1 MKLLYELPEKEQA
14 LCDEVLKGD
23 KILCCIPFDLSASGG
38 YTDGWLII
46 TKNIYLI
53 IENDNLLD
61 HRYIDSGEDY
71 KLVNNIGNGT
81 IEASFNGEDKIL
93 VRFSMHHL
101 ARYTYVARI
110 LDGLSKGEVHTIKSD
125 GDENICPKCGRPLR
139 EVSKVCVHCL
149 NKKVVFNRFL
159 SLIKP
164 HWVSLALTFPIFWII
179 TGLNLINP
187 IIYRRLIDDFLMKNK
202 ADGHAIFLLILVIGL
217 CDLARTIFDIVK
229 NRLMTKVGSGISR
242 DLRKTVFSK
251 IHALSIRYIDAKKTG
266 DLMNRVNGDTA
277 AIQDFIANNASYGV
291 NQLLLFV
298 LVGIVM
304 FTLDWKMSLLVLV
317 PIPVICYIW
326 VWLRRKFSSMY
337 HNQWKI
343 QDKCNSILQDILSG
357 IKVVKAFG
365 MEDREVK
372 RFSGASEK
380 LASITARNE
389 KTYNTIFPVL
399 TFVMGIGNF
408 LILYYGGKL
417 ILGKNMQLGELIQ
430 FTQYAGMI
438 YGPLGWLTFFPRA
451 LTQAA
456 VSMERIFEIL
466 DEDPEIK
473 DSSEIEI
480 KDIEGRISLNNITFG
495 YKSYE
500 PILKNITLEVK
511 PGEMIGLVGHSGA
524 GKSTLI
530 NLIMRLYDVD
540 EGQLLIDGNDI
551 KEIEQRALRSH
562 IGVVLQET
570 FLFSGTILQNI
581 TYAKSDASLEDV
593 IRAAKIA
600 NAHDFI
606 MNFTDGYDTRV
617 GERGQRLSGGEK
629 QRIAIARAILHDP
642 KILILDEATASVDTE
657 TEYQIQEALG
667 RLVKNRTTFAIAH
680 RLSTLRNATRLL
692 VLDHGKPIELG
703 THEEL
708 MKARGKYY
716 SLVMAQREMS
726 RTKGA

>member
-1 MKLLYELPEKEQA
+1 M
-14 LCDEVLKGD
+14 
-23 KILCCIPFDLSASGG
+23 
-38 YTDGWLII
+38 
-46 TKNIYLI
+46 
-53 IENDNLLD
+53 
-61 HRYIDSGEDY
+61 
-71 KLVNNIGNGT
+71 
-81 IEASFNGEDKIL
+81 
-93 VRFSMHHL
+93 
-101 ARYTYVARI
+101 
-110 LDGLSKGEVHTIKSD
+110 
-125 GDENICPKCGRPLR
+125 
-139 EVSKVCVHCL
+139 
-149 NKKVVFNRFL
+149 NKRVVFNRFL

-164 HWVSLALTFPIFWII
+164 HWVPMAITFPIFWVI
-179 TGLNLINP
+179 TGLSLVNP
-187 IIYRRLIDDFLMKNK
+187 IIYRKLIDDYLMKNK
-202 ADGHAIFLLILVIGL
+202 ADGLAIFLLIMVIGL
-217 CDLARTIFDIVK
+217 CDLAKTILDIIK

-251 IHALSIRYIDAKKTG
+251 IHSLSIRYIDSKKTG

-277 AIQDFIANNASYGV
+277 AIQDFIANNASYGI
-291 NQLLLFV
+291 NQLLLFI

-304 FTLDWKMSLLVLV
+304 FTLNWRMSLLVLI

-326 VWLRRKFSSMY
+326 IWLRRKFSSMY
-337 HNQWKI
+337 HNQSKI
-343 QDKCNSILQDILSG
+343 QDKCNSILQDILNG

-365 MEDREVK
+365 METREVK
-372 RFSGASEK
+372 RFSKVSEK
-380 LASITARNE
+380 LAVISARNE
-389 KTYNTIFPVL
+389 KTFNTIFPL
-399 TFVMGIGNF
+399 LNFVMGIGNF

-417 ILGKNMQLGELIQ
+417 ILAEDMQLGQLIQ
-430 FTQYAGMI
+430 FTQYASMM

-473 DSSEIEI
+473 DSNEIEI
-480 KDIEGRISLNNITFG
+480 KDIEGSVCLKNIIFG

-500 PILKNITLEVK
+500 PILKNISLDVK

-530 NLIMRLYDVD
+530 NLIMRLYDAD

-551 KEIEQRALRSH
+551 KGIEQRALRSH

-581 TYAKSDASLEDV
+581 TYAKPNASLEDV

-600 NAHDFI
+600 NAHNFI
-606 MNFTDGYDTRV
+606 MNFPDGYDTKV
-617 GERGQRLSGGEK
+617 GESGQRLSGGEK

-667 RLVKNRTTFAIAH
+667 RLIENRTTFAIAH

-692 VLDHGKPIELG
+692 VLDQGKPIELG

-708 MKARGKYY
+708 MKARGKYF

-726 RTKGA
+726 KTKEA